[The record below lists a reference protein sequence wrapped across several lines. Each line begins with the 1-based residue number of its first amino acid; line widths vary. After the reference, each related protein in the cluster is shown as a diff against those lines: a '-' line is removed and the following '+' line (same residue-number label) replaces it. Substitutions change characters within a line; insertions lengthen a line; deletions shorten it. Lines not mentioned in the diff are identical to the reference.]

1 MVANRLRVS
10 AIAGAFVLVGTI
22 LTGAGLPGTLV
33 TNAQAAPVANQGP
46 GKASVAAP
54 AVTPV
59 VAVSE
64 SEDESVNCSRSRK
77 RLWIE
82 GEGWIVRRVTT
93 CR

>member
-10 AIAGAFVLVGTI
+10 TIVGAFVLAGTV
-22 LTGAGLPGTLV
+22 LTGAGFSGALVPG
-33 TNAQAAPVANQGP
+33 AMAAPVANQGP
-46 GKASVAAP
+46 GKTAAVTA

-59 VAVSE
+59 AAVTE

-77 RLWIE
+77 RLWVE
-82 GEGWIVRRVTT
+82 GEGWIVRRVTI